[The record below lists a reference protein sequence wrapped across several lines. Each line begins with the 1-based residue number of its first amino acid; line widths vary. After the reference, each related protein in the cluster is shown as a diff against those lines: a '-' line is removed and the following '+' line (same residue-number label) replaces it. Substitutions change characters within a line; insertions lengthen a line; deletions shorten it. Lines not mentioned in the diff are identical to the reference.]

1 VVCLAFWVAGWFLDW
16 LNVARPVW
24 LFHKPMPWYSYATF
38 SQNFAMAREGGY
50 FGANWLGVTW
60 SLAIE
65 EQFYLLAPIT
75 IRWIPRDRLPWV
87 LGGVILAGILLREF
101 SESILLYV
109 FPHGRLTAYVMMPC
123 RADSLALGILAAWMV
138 RNESRLEWLRAR
150 RAMLLLSIGIG
161 VAGLLV
167 FIAKGW
173 GLFSRPMSLFGFSWL
188 AMVYGG
194 LLLYARLF
202 PVSMLGSVLRF
213 RPLVQLGSISYC
225 VYLIHQPISGLF
237 HWLLRGG
244 EPMIQKPSD
253 AVVTLLALVVTLIV
267 AKISWDHFEKPM
279 LKLGHR
285 HSY

>member
-1 VVCLAFWVAGWFLDW
+1 
-16 LNVARPVW
+16 
-24 LFHKPMPWYSYATF
+24 
-38 SQNFAMAREGGY
+38 
-50 FGANWLGVTW
+50 
-60 SLAIE
+60 
-65 EQFYLLAPIT
+65 
-75 IRWIPRDRLPWV
+75 
-87 LGGVILAGILLREF
+87 
-101 SESILLYV
+101 
-109 FPHGRLTAYVMMPC
+109 
-123 RADSLALGILAAWMV
+123 
-138 RNESRLEWLRAR
+138 
-150 RAMLLLSIGIG
+150 
-161 VAGLLV
+161 
-167 FIAKGW
+167 
-173 GLFSRPMSLFGFSWL
+173 MSLFGFSWL